1 MNNNDQDDMN
11 KSIGQ
16 AIRKRRRELSMTQAD
31 VADALGVNRSLVSQ
45 WELGLSR
52 VMAGDLQR
60 ISGVLKTSSVFDAA
74 FGVSQQV
81 ATPEIAAAAQAGQG
95 EDPQAAGMRMLLMS
109 VFDNL
114 DQPGRERLLR
124 VALALR
130 E

>member
-1 MNNNDQDDMN
+1 MNSEDVSKN
-11 KSIGQ
+11 IGQ
-16 AIRKRRRELSMTQAD
+16 AIRKRRRELSMTQGD

-45 WELGLSR
+45 WELGMSR
-52 VMAGDLQR
+52 VMAEALPR
-60 ISGVLKTSSVFDAA
+60 ISAVLRTSTIFDAA
-74 FGVSQQV
+74 FGAGPAQA
-81 ATPEIAAAAQAGQG
+81 ATPETLVTVNGQG
-95 EDPQAAGMRMLLMS
+95 EDQQAQGMRMLLMS